1 MADFLSSLQNS
12 VIAGIVLAGL
22 LLLLYLG
29 LQGADGYTLGAFLF
43 RWLHVISGI
52 MWVGLIWFV
61 NVVQIPNMGRIPDE
75 QKPAIGRV
83 IAPAVLWWF
92 RWTALATVVT
102 GLVLATLNGYAAEA
116 LSLGLVDGVA
126 RHGMIGVGMW
136 LGLVM
141 AFNVWFILWPN
152 QRRALGL
159 VEADADGRTR
169 SARRALLVARIN
181 NLLSLPML
189 FAMVAAQNLF

>member
-1 MADFLSSLQNS
+1 MTAILTSLTRT
-12 VIAGIVLAGL
+12 VVAGCVLAFIL
-22 LLLLYLG
+22 FVLYAAQVYEGSLFWR
-29 LQGADGYTLGAFLF
+29 FLF